1 MKLLNF
7 GFVVA
12 ASGFDVAYDEES
24 VNQMENAEIA
34 EIPHH
39 SGISSLLIIS
49 SYTFI
54 LSREYGPR
62 LGRSPRTT
70 RLG

>member
-7 GFVVA
+7 VLA
-12 ASGFDVAYDEES
+12 AAAFGFDVVYDEES

-39 SGISSLLIIS
+39 SGKK
-49 SYTFI
+49 
-54 LSREYGPR
+54 
-62 LGRSPRTT
+62 
-70 RLG
+70 